1 MNDDIDIIN
10 QKLSKAHYV
19 IANKFYTGDG
29 VKRDMQTALKF
40 YKLSA
45 NSGNIASQNN
55 LALMYH
61 KGEGV
66 TKSITFAERHYRIA
80 ADLGSVSSQFNL
92 ANLYINEHNGKS
104 AKREIVKYLLM
115 ASGAGYVPAINLLA
129 SIYQYG
135 GHGVD
140 QDLSKSISLYK
151 SSIKK
156 GSSDALNSLGIIYST
171 TMDEPNY
178 ALSMALFSEASL
190 LNHPAAK
197 YNLATLYQN
206 GEGTTMDLKKAHKLY
221 LDSALLGY
229 KDAMYNLAVTYKD
242 GIGVEPD
249 LQLCIDWLSKLST
262 MGDVVAM
269 FNLAEIY
276 EIDASVLD
284 KDLAKYWYKEAA
296 SKFCGPAIMA
306 LKRINE
312 LSSPEN
318 LIYVEFN

>member
-1 MNDDIDIIN
+1 MNDDIDVIN
-10 QKLSKAHYV
+10 KKLSNAHYV
-19 IANKFYTGDG
+19 IANKFYKGDG
-29 VKRDMQTALKF
+29 VERDMQTALKF

-55 LALMYH
+55 LASMYH

-104 AKREIVKYLLM
+104 AKKEIVKYLLM
-115 ASGAGYVPAINLLA
+115 ACTSGYVPALNLLA

-135 GHGVD
+135 GHGIE
-140 QDLSKSISLYK
+140 QDLAKAVSLYG

-156 GSSDALNSLGIIYST
+156 GSADALNSLGIIHST
-171 TMDEPNY
+171 TSDEPNFSL
-178 ALSMALFSEASL
+178 ALGLFSEASL

-206 GEGTTMDLKKAHKLY
+206 GEGTTIDLKKAHKLY

-229 KDAMYNLAVTYKD
+229 KDAMYNLAITYKD
-242 GIGVEPD
+242 GIGVEED
-249 LQLCIDWLSKLST
+249 IGRCIDWLSKLSAL
-262 MGDVVAM
+262 GDVFAM

-276 EIDASVLD
+276 ENENSVFD
-284 KDLAKYWYKEAA
+284 EDLANYWYKEAA
-296 SKFCGPAIMA
+296 AKFCGPAIMA
-306 LKRINE
+306 LKRIKN
-312 LSSPEN
+312 LNTPTN
-318 LIYVEFN
+318 LIYIDF